1 MGRKKTPRALRIV
14 KSDRE
19 QGDDGFDLPPD
30 MPECPAFLHPYAKE
44 EWLKITPTL
53 YSLGILTFL
62 DGAAVAGYCQA
73 FARWRFAEERL
84 AIEAAKDLEGGAIV
98 DTTENGNKIQSVFFN
113 VAAAAMRDM
122 LKFAAEFG
130 MTPSA
135 RARIEGKRG
144 EAADPI
150 STKFFKKG

>member
-1 MGRKKTPRALRIV
+1 MGRKRTPRALRIV

-19 QGDDGFDLPPD
+19 TDDGGLDVPPD
-30 MPECPAFLHPYAKE
+30 MPEMPKFLHPYAQE
-44 EWLKITPTL
+44 EWRSITPTL
-53 YSLGILTFL
+53 YSLGVLTFL
-62 DGAAVAGYCQA
+62 DKGAIAGYCQA
-73 FARWRFAEERL
+73 FARWRYAEERL
-84 AIEAAKDLEGGAIV
+84 ALEAAKDLETGGIV
-98 DTTENGNKIQSVFFN
+98 ATTDNGNKIQSVFFN

-144 EAADPI
+144 EPADAI
-150 STKFFKKG
+150 ATKFFKKG